1 MKRSWIGIVL
11 IILGSLLLV
20 DSLGVMQ
27 FGDVIRKYWPIVLI
41 LIGLNMLF
49 RKQK

>member
-11 IILGSLLLV
+11 IIFGSLLLL
-20 DSLGVMQ
+20 DSLGVMH
-27 FGDVIRKYWPIVLI
+27 FGDVIRKYWPIILI